1 MAEIEVLSEVTGSVW
16 KLFVQVGQKVK
27 EDETLMILE
36 SMKMEIPLCAPED
49 GVIKRICAEE
59 GAQISEGDL
68 ACVIVV

>member
-16 KLFVQVGQKVK
+16 KLFIQVGQKVE

-49 GVIKRICAEE
+49 GVITRIYTEE

-68 ACVIVV
+68 ACVIAV